1 MPVLEFVSPEELVD
15 IGCILVE
22 EANGLSAPPDE
33 EEEPYALELP
43 PMLPEMGFMV
53 ESPSKKAS
61 SSLPVVVILFVAL
74 FFEEGRGRGEMSFL
88 AKTSNS

>member
-61 SSLPVVVILFVAL
+61 SSWPVVVILFVVVV
-74 FFEEGRGRGEMSFL
+74 F
-88 AKTSNS
+88 

>member
-1 MPVLEFVSPEELVD
+1 MD

-61 SSLPVVVILFVAL
+61 SSLPVVIVC
-74 FFEEGRGRGEMSFL
+74 GRCFLKRGGVGGRCQIL